1 MRYIF
6 ELNWKSIVLITAW
19 SIACG
24 AAILALLMFSYDS
37 STRTMAQQI
46 EALTIRMDCPNNECD
61 RYKGA
66 DARRDF
72 ARVDKQ
78 IADLRRECMELHE

>member
-6 ELNWKSIVLITAW
+6 ELNWKSMVIIGAW
-19 SIACG
+19 SIACS
-24 AAILALLMFSYDS
+24 AAIVALLLFSYES
-37 STRTMAQQI
+37 STDAMAQKLD
-46 EALTIRMDCPNNECD
+46 ALTARMDCPNNECD

-72 ARVDKQ
+72 ARVEKQ
-78 IADLRRECMELHE
+78 IADMRKECGCAP

>member
-6 ELNWKSIVLITAW
+6 EFNWKSMVLIGAW
-19 SIACG
+19 SVVCS
-24 AAILALLMFSYDS
+24 AAIVALLMFSYDS
-37 STRTMAQQI
+37 STRAMAQKIQ
-46 EALTIRMDCPNNECD
+46 ALTDRMDCPNNQCD

-72 ARVDKQ
+72 ARVEKQ
-78 IADLRRECMELHE
+78 IADLRKDCGCAR

>member
-6 ELNWKSIVLITAW
+6 ELNWKSMVLIGAW
-19 SIACG
+19 SVVCS
-24 AAILALLMFSYDS
+24 AAIVALLMFSYDS
-37 STRTMAQQI
+37 STGAMAQKIQ
-46 EALTIRMDCPNNECD
+46 ALTDRMDCPNNQCD

-72 ARVDKQ
+72 DRVEKQ
-78 IADLRRECMELHE
+78 IADLRKDCGCAR